1 MINFVARSESRT
13 GLQSVPPRFW
23 RCGFGMGFHDI
34 LESFPTALLFRNHS
48 LWQPKLMDSATTHDQ
63 QDAAAQATGILYG
76 IFHLY
81 GCQEPPQRFAIPLSP
96 YHNPLLSFPQANAL
110 PAATNPLSRLRPLSK
125 IRPCQ
130 MLWAHIGEMPL
141 LWGARFHPMPP
152 PQFLLLPQQ
161 MQENKSF
168 LYPCICCGGKPL
180 FPIYEPLKAL

>member
-48 LWQPKLMDSATTHDQ
+48 LWQHKLMDSATTHEQ
-63 QDAAAQATGILYG
+63 QDAAAKAAGILYG

-96 YHNPLLSFPQANAL
+96 YHNPLLSFPQAHAL

-141 LWGARFHPMPP
+141 LWGASFPSHVPATIFAASTANAGKQVLPVP
-152 PQFLLLPQQ
+152 LHLLWRQAALPY
-161 MQENKSF
+161 
-168 LYPCICCGGKPL
+168 L
-180 FPIYEPLKAL
+180 